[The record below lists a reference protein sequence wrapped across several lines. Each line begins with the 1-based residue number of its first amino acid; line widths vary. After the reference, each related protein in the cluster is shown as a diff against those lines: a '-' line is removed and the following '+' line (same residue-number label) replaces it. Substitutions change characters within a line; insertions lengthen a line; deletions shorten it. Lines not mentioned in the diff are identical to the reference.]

1 MVLTQEDYEKFMAAK
16 RARAQGEPPPK
27 LPLNLLVKALIAGA
41 FYEYL
46 TYSDEYIGASV
57 FYLVWNVLRLFIY
70 GAFTKAI
77 KKIVHRDKENATQAA
92 NVQDTIVLPYLIF
105 IYEMYSADVMFHLL
119 FLSKSKTLYSVGLV
133 GIHGFDL
140 LQILYTY
147 RTRFRSGRKG
157 SKVGASPDVMDIDF
171 QSQSAINMSKAT
183 CQTKQ
188 SERFAAATGSAS
200 ADDMSDVNEEIAGE
214 AFQSN
219 KAELP
224 TAIMSASISR
234 SQTVR
239 DSHLSNTFETRELG
253 TQIVI
258 VESES
263 KLTSA
268 PLVNQSRQNQN
279 GKSYESAFYTKGGTL
294 SREAAKAL
302 KERAAAAV
310 NSLSKAHAQ
319 LSPFMW
325 LGRFT
330 ALHCAS
336 FVFCE

>member
-16 RARAQGEPPPK
+16 RAQAQGEPPPK
-27 LPLNLLVKALIAGA
+27 VPLNLLVKALIAGA
-41 FYEYL
+41 LSAVTTNLLSFLPQILITSYEYL

-77 KKIVHRDKENATQAA
+77 KKIIHRDKENATQAS
-92 NVQDTIVLPYLIF
+92 NVQDTIVLPF
-105 IYEMYSADVMFHLL
+105 V
-119 FLSKSKTLYSVGLV
+119 
-133 GIHGFDL
+133 
-140 LQILYTY
+140 
-147 RTRFRSGRKG
+147 
-157 SKVGASPDVMDIDF
+157 
-171 QSQSAINMSKAT
+171 
-183 CQTKQ
+183 
-188 SERFAAATGSAS
+188 AATARTS
-200 ADDMSDVNEEIAGE
+200 ADDLSDVNEEIAGE

-224 TAIMSASISR
+224 TAIMGTSISR

-239 DSHLSNTFETRELG
+239 DSHLSNKFETRELG
-253 TQIVI
+253 TQIAI
-258 VESES
+258 VEPES

-268 PLVNQSRQNQN
+268 PLVDQIKQKQS

-310 NSLSKAHAQ
+310 NALSKAHAQ

-330 ALHCAS
+330 ALLLSSVRFAVYGSATAVYGLQEKQPVTAS
-336 FVFCE
+336 LIFNDFSAVKYDQDLVTL